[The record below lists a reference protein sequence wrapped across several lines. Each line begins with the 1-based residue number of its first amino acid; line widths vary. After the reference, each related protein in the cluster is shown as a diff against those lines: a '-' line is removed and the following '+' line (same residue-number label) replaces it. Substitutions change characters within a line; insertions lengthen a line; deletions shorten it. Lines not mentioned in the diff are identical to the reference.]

1 MAKGVMTAAKLII
14 DLDAIAANWRALNR
28 LSRGKAAA
36 VVKAD
41 AYGLGVGAV
50 ARTLGAAGVRRFFV
64 ATAPEGAT
72 LRQHTGERAD
82 IFVLGGHMPDDTAL
96 IRDHRLVPM
105 LNSPEQAKRQFDALP
120 GAGFGVQLDS
130 GMHRLGLCP
139 ADWKILAA
147 DPKIRDTLLV
157 ASHLACADEEGHA
170 QNRAQLQEF
179 CRMTD
184 GLGLPRSLAATG
196 GVLLGSDYHFDVTRT
211 GIGLYGGAPFTDAR
225 PVVRL
230 SVPVMQVRDVEVGA
244 SVGYAASWAARRPT
258 RIATCSAG
266 YADGLPRS
274 LSNHAVLWADDRPCP
289 LVGRVSMDLIT
300 VDVTDLPEVPERL
313 DIIGPHQGIDALA
326 EAAGT
331 IGYEILTGLGARY
344 QRSYTGGQ

>member
-1 MAKGVMTAAKLII
+1 MAKGGMTAAKLII

-28 LSRGKAAA
+28 LCRGKAAA

-50 ARTLGAAGVRRFFV
+50 ARALGAAGVRRFFV

-96 IRDHRLVPM
+96 IRDHR
-105 LNSPEQAKRQFDALP
+105 
-120 GAGFGVQLDS
+120 
-130 GMHRLGLCP
+130 LCP

-196 GVLLGSDYHFDVTRT
+196 GVLLGSDYHFDLTRT
-211 GIGLYGGAPFTDAR
+211 GIGLYGGAPFADAR

-230 SVPVMQVRDVEVGA
+230 SVPVIQVRDVEVGA
-244 SVGYAASWAARRPT
+244 SVGYAASWVARRPT

-313 DIIGPHQGIDALA
+313 DILGPHQGIDALA